1 MIEQEI
7 EIATPDG
14 NSDGILYQ
22 QEDGHALPG
31 VLFLTDIGGIRP
43 SQRDMAQRLAAQGYT
58 VLLPNIFYRT
68 GRPPLFELP
77 IKFGDAET
85 MKLIGELFAS
95 LPPEAFDRDAP
106 AYIAF
111 LNSQSSVAAGPMGVV
126 GYCFSG
132 AMAMRTAA
140 VNPDRIA
147 AVASFHGGRL
157 FLDNPASPHLL
168 LPRIKARL
176 YFGHATEDRSM
187 PQEAIDK
194 LNDALRA
201 WGGQYESE
209 VYEGAHHG
217 WTVPDNPSYNH
228 TQAERAFQKLK
239 DFFAKALSQPVARSN
254 QSSAG

>member
-7 EIATPDG
+7 EITTPDG
-14 NSDGILYQ
+14 TADGFLYKDQ
-22 QEDGHALPG
+22 AQRPLPG

-43 SQRDMAQRLAAQGYT
+43 SQREMAQRLAAEGYT

-68 GRPPLFELP
+68 GRPPLFALP

-85 MKLIGELFAS
+85 TKRIGELFAS
-95 LPPEAFDRDAP
+95 LPPETFDRDAP
-106 AYIAF
+106 AYVHF
-111 LNSQSSVAAGPMGVV
+111 LSSQPSVAAGPIGVV

-140 VNPDRIA
+140 ANSDRIA

-157 FLDNPASPHLL
+157 FLDNPSSPHLL
-168 LPRIKARL
+168 LPRIEARL
-176 YFGHATEDRSM
+176 YFGHAVEDRSM
-187 PQEAIDK
+187 PQDAIEN
-194 LNDALRA
+194 LNQALKA
-201 WGGQYESE
+201 WGGEYESE

-228 TQAERAFQKLK
+228 AQAERAFEKLK
-239 DFFAKALSQPVARSN
+239 ALFAQTLSRPAERS
-254 QSSAG
+254 SRSAG